1 MRRSRRIL
9 ILLLT
14 FILLA
19 SVTVGERLWVRSAT
33 HPLQVAIYPVA
44 MDAAS
49 AAYLRQL
56 TPGDFQDISVFLT
69 TEAQRW
75 KHRPA
80 YPPRIV
86 LHAPISELPPMNPV
100 HSRWDAIRLSL
111 RLRWYAF
118 HHTPFW
124 ASLGK
129 VRMFV
134 LYHPL
139 QFDLSLPHSLGLQKG
154 LLGVAHVFAS
164 DQQRAQNNVVIA
176 HELLH
181 TLGATDKY
189 DAHGQPIYPQG
200 FAEPYLEPRYPQ
212 ARAEIMAG
220 RIPISPTRSEIPR
233 DLKSVEIGYATAS
246 EIGW

>member
-1 MRRSRRIL
+1 M
-9 ILLLT
+9 
-14 FILLA
+14 LLA
-19 SVTVGERLWVRSAT
+19 SLTVGERLWVRSAT
-33 HPLQVAIYPVA
+33 HPLEVAIYPVA
-44 MDAAS
+44 MDAES
-49 AAYLRQL
+49 AAYIRQL
-56 TPGDFQDISVFLT
+56 NAEDFQEIATFLAS
-69 TEAQRW
+69 EAQRW
-75 KHRPA
+75 KRQPA

-86 LHAPISELPPMNPV
+86 LHAPISEPPPMYPV
-100 HSRWDAIRLSL
+100 RSRWDAIRLSL
-111 RLRWYAF
+111 RLRWYAL

-124 ASLGK
+124 GSLGK

-164 DQQRAQNNVVIA
+164 DQQRAQNNVVIT

-189 DAHGQPIYPQG
+189 DANGQPIYPQG
-200 FAEPYLEPRYPQ
+200 FAEPYLEPLYPQ
-212 ARAEIMAG
+212 QQAEIMAG
-220 RIPISPTRSEIPR
+220 RIPISSTRAEIPR
-233 DLKSVEIGYATAS
+233 GLKAVEIGYATAS

>member
-1 MRRSRRIL
+1 MQRSRRIL

-14 FILLA
+14 FMLLA
-19 SVTVGERLWVRSAT
+19 GLTVGERLWVRSAM
-33 HPLQVAIYPVA
+33 HPLDVAVYPVA
-44 MDAAS
+44 MDAES
-49 AAYLRQL
+49 AAYIRQL
-56 TPGDFQDISVFLT
+56 TATDFQEIPSFLA

-75 KHRPA
+75 KRQPA

-86 LHAPISELPPMNPV
+86 LHAPIGEWPPMNPV
-100 HSRWDAIRLSL
+100 HSRWDAISLSL

-118 HHTPFW
+118 RHTPFW
-124 ASLGK
+124 GSLGK

-189 DAHGQPIYPQG
+189 DENGQPIYPQG
-200 FAEPYLEPRYPQ
+200 FAEPYSEPRYPQ
-212 ARAEIMAG
+212 QRAEIMAG
-220 RIPISPTRSEIPR
+220 RIPISPTRAEIPR
-233 DLKSVEIGYATAS
+233 GLNEVEIGYATAS
-246 EIGW
+246 EIDW